1 MTEGQ
6 PDQASVV
13 VVGGGFAG
21 VACAKRLAKHGVAV
35 SLIDRHDYN
44 QFQPL
49 LYQVA
54 TAQVETSDIA
64 RPLRA
69 MFPRRHPVAVTM
81 AEVASIDPVAK
92 TVTSADGITFG

>member
-1 MTEGQ
+1 MLDGEAH
-6 PDQASVV
+6 QASAV

-54 TAQVETSDIA
+54 TAQVETSDIGA
-64 RPLRA
+64 RR
-69 MFPRRHPVAVTM
+69 T
-81 AEVASIDPVAK
+81 
-92 TVTSADGITFG
+92 